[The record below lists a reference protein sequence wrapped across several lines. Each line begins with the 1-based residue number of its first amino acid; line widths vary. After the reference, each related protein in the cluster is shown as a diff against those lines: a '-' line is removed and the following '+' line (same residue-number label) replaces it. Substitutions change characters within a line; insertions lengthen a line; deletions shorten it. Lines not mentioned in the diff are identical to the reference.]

1 MENLFIHEAPG
12 CDISKLETMVSE
24 DDIKAYAIL
33 ARCYLDKVGATYEDF
48 LRGEQLLEQGASKGD
63 DNAMAE
69 LLMIHQSRGDVKAAK
84 QWTKKIH
91 ALHVKNH
98 QKSPTLQT
106 EYDLA
111 FDLQFGFG
119 VVPDLR
125 EAKRQFESL
134 ARRGFGQAYY
144 SLGIIYENGD
154 LGRKHRP
161 AAMRRYMKGAA
172 LQDPN
177 CMLRVADYYMEFG
190 EHYNP
195 IEAYRLYRMLSTIK
209 YGIPEAQ
216 VKMAEYYIYELHGN
230 EQADWEKA
238 KQYLVAAESL
248 GSYEAA
254 ILLKALLKVEHDS
267 IEKHGSLEA
276 TPKTERYY
284 RLSSAIHAVKISFEY
299 YL

>member
-12 CDISKLETMVSE
+12 CDISKLEAMVAE
-24 DDIKAYAIL
+24 GDIKAYAIL
-33 ARCYLDKVGATYEDF
+33 ARCYLDKAGATYEDF
-48 LRGEQLLEQGASKGD
+48 LQGKQLLEQGAAKGD

-69 LLMIHQSRGDVKAAK
+69 LLMIHQRSGDMKAAK
-84 QWTKKIH
+84 QWIQKIH
-91 ALHVKNH
+91 NLHVKTH
-98 QKSPTLQT
+98 KKSPTLQS

-111 FDLQFGFG
+111 FDLQFGWG

-144 SLGIIYENGD
+144 SLGIIFENGD

-177 CMLRVADYYMEFG
+177 CMMRVADYYMESG

-195 IEAYRLYRMLSTIK
+195 VEAYRLYRILSTIK
-209 YGIPEAQ
+209 YGMPEAQ
-216 VKMAEYYIYELHGN
+216 VKMAEYYIYEQHGN
-230 EQADWEKA
+230 EKADWEKA

-248 GSYEAA
+248 GSYDAA
-254 ILLKALLKVEHDS
+254 VLLKALRKVECDI
-267 IEKHGSLEA
+267 IEKYGSLED
-276 TPKTERYY
+276 TPKAERFY
-284 RLSSAIHAVKISFEY
+284 RLLGAIHVARFFG
-299 YL
+299 